1 MIGYSDFTVFEI
13 ELKALRYA
21 YSAKGYR
28 FRCLLYCV
36 LPLPCVNK
44 LDGILRGYVQ
54 RIFHL

>member
-36 LPLPCVNK
+36 MHLPC
-44 LDGILRGYVQ
+44 
-54 RIFHL
+54 